1 MPSPVPCA
9 ASGSGPWFPEHAMS
23 TTAQIIKDA
32 KSGMDKAIDNS
43 KREFS
48 GVRTGKASPNM
59 LDTIKVEA
67 YGSLVPLNQVAS
79 IAAPEPRILLVTPF
93 DKGQAKVIEKA
104 IRESELGLD
113 PAHQGGV
120 IRVPLP
126 SMNEQRRKELVKVL
140 HKFAEDGRIAV
151 RHARTDARDKVK
163 KLDGVSEDEKKLAE
177 KELQKV
183 HDEFIG
189 KIDALVKAKEAEL
202 MEV

>member
-1 MPSPVPCA
+1 
-9 ASGSGPWFPEHAMS
+9 MS
-23 TTAQIIKDA
+23 TTAQIVKDA
-32 KSGMDKAIDNS
+32 KAGMDKAIENS

-48 GVRTGKASPNM
+48 GIRSGKASPNM

-79 IAAPEPRILLVTPF
+79 VSAPEPRILLVTPF

-113 PAHQGGV
+113 PAHQNGI

-126 SMNEQRRKELVKVL
+126 SMTEQRRKELVKVL
-140 HKFAEDGRIAV
+140 HKLAEDGKIAI

-163 KLDGVSEDEKKLAE
+163 KLDGVSEDDKKHAE
-177 KELQKV
+177 KDLQKV
-183 HDEFIG
+183 HDDAIG
-189 KIDALVKAKEAEL
+189 KLEALLKAKEAEV